1 MWPAVSTDLPQPML
15 QIRHRAALILLVA
28 GAQLLCV
35 VVALAGFAEW
45 LETELTSAV
54 TAQVESDT
62 RAVAAQFAQLVRE
75 FGFRDVS
82 RASPDWNRLQTVVE
96 RTTLPNDGFICVIGG
111 DGRLLYHPAMRQR
124 PALADDVHG
133 GTTLAGQAPGT
144 ISELAAALPAF
155 SGVGV
160 VEGEAHVIG
169 GTPIPEL
176 GITVLAH
183 QRQRGIEHAVE
194 DLLQTSRTVG
204 GLVGLA
210 FVLLTGLSTTLI
222 VRRYEN
228 ALAAINDG
236 LERQVAVRTRALT
249 RTQEAVI
256 FGLAKL
262 ADSRDEDTGEHLVR
276 IQRYVHVLCS
286 HLLAL
291 GVPDLD
297 DRTDLIVRTS
307 ALHDIGKVGVPD
319 AILQKPGGL
328 TAEERAVMQQ
338 HTLIGAE
345 CLRAVGQQL
354 GEDDFLTTAL
364 EIAEGH
370 HERWDGSGYPHR
382 RRGAETP
389 LPARIVA
396 LADVYD
402 ALTSVRVYKA
412 AWPHDRAVDE
422 IVANAGAHFDPIV
435 VAAFRRGAAE
445 FQTIADAGRQPA
457 ADAAPGLRR
466 PLRLP
471 LASPSPARL

>member
-1 MWPAVSTDLPQPML
+1 ML
-15 QIRHRAALILLVA
+15 QIRRRAALILLVT
-28 GAQLLCV
+28 GVQLLCV
-35 VVALAGFAEW
+35 LVALVSFAEW
-45 LETELTSAV
+45 LKTGLTTAV
-54 TAQVESDT
+54 TTQVESDN
-62 RAVAAQFAQLVRE
+62 RAVASQFAQLVRE

-82 RASPDWNRLQTVVE
+82 RASPDWERLQAVVE
-96 RTTLPNDGFICVIGG
+96 RTTLPNEGFICIIGG
-111 DGRLLYHPAMRQR
+111 DGKLLYHPAMRQK
-124 PALADDVHG
+124 PALAAMEHG
-133 GTTLAGQAPGT
+133 ATALAGTHSGT
-144 ISELAAALPAF
+144 IAQLANGTPSF
-155 SGVGV
+155 SGVGTV
-160 VEGEAHVIG
+160 DDETHVIG

-183 QRQRGIEHAVE
+183 QRQRGIEHAVG
-194 DLLQTSRTVG
+194 DLLATSRTTG
-204 GLVGLA
+204 ILVGLA
-210 FVLLTGLSTTLI
+210 LVLLTTLSTTLV

-228 ALAAINDG
+228 QLADVNAG
-236 LERQVAVRTRALT
+236 LEQQVAVRTRALT

-297 DRTDLIVRTS
+297 GRTDLIVRTS

-402 ALTSVRVYKA
+402 ALTSARVYKA
-412 AWPHDRAVDE
+412 AWPHDRAMDE
-422 IVANAGAHFDPIV
+422 IVAGAGAHFDPIV

-445 FQTIADAGRQPA
+445 FQTIADAGRQPTS
-457 ADAAPGLRR
+457 DPGPWPGPQRSLQF
-466 PLRLP
+466 
-471 LASPSPARL
+471 PSPAPSPVRL